1 VRFSASLAFLVYL
14 FALRHHLA
22 QAGFADLP
30 SDGALAL
37 RRAVDIAMLQDLP
50 ARGNS
55 IGPYYWFGVADDYLL
70 APFLVGAANLEV
82 VLRRSA
88 MFHALCAPIAFSL
101 GAILRRPLMGLAF
114 GLSLAALPDLVNL
127 SGSYPLNY
135 RTTHWA
141 LLALAGTSLLASS
154 DRGETAR
161 QFGAAIVLV
170 AASLAVASHPFG
182 IAALPAAL
190 LVCISSRVWP
200 RGRLA
205 WACLAVISLCLFPYF
220 ASNLD
225 GLKFTLFGRGSD
237 TRAEASLVLSGSL
250 TALKNLSGALS
261 GLPGGSTAGL
271 MLLSGAPLC
280 AFRRESRP
288 ALILAVLWILG
299 AYGAFLLAG
308 YPPKTWHLRPCLYL
322 GLGLGFIGWT
332 SALSWLLQRTPSL
345 SGGLAGPR
353 LPWAIAGGLCIVFY
367 CLKPAP
373 HARADSSP
381 VRAFGE
387 LSTTVLE
394 VAQGRPFQYIEA
406 QSHCPLNWSAEATML
421 DLHLRS
427 GDFSLGTHEAAP
439 LLAAIQRVGTFEVHN
454 MASPVGEI
462 ELANGLSFRLHW
474 SAYPQAWREQLLK
487 YCPNGQTDENQEAF
501 YLGGPAR
508 GELDSPCW
516 VQGACSFSSPL
527 PDAQHDR

>member
-1 VRFSASLAFLVYL
+1 MRFSASLAFLVYL

-50 ARGNS
+50 TRGNS

-82 VLRRSA
+82 VLRRCA
-88 MFHALCAPIAFSL
+88 MFHALCAPIGFAI
-101 GAILRRPLMGLAF
+101 GAVLRRPLMGLVF

-154 DRGETAR
+154 DRSETAR
-161 QFGAAIVLV
+161 QFGAATLLV

-190 LVCISSRVWP
+190 LVCVSSRVWP

-205 WACLAVISLCLFPYF
+205 WACLVVISLCLVPYF

-225 GLKFTLFGRGSD
+225 GLQFTLFGRGSD
-237 TRAEASLVLSGSL
+237 TRADAALVLSGSL
-250 TALKNLSGALS
+250 TALDNLSGALS
-261 GLPGGSTAGL
+261 GLPGGAAAGL
-271 MLLSGAPLC
+271 ALLSGAPLC

-288 ALILAVLWILG
+288 ALILAALWILG

-322 GLGLGFIGWT
+322 GLGLGFMGWA
-332 SALSWLLQRTPSL
+332 SAYSWLLQRTPPL
-345 SGGLAGPR
+345 PGGLAAPQ
-353 LPWAIAGGLCIVFY
+353 LPWAMALGLCLVFY
-367 CLKPAP
+367 FLKPAP
-373 HARADSSP
+373 SAPADSSP
-381 VRAFGE
+381 VRAFAE
-387 LSTTVLE
+387 LSTAVLE
-394 VAQGRPFQYIEA
+394 IAQERPFQYIEA

-427 GDFSLGTHEAAP
+427 GDFSLGTHEDAP

-454 MASPVGEI
+454 MASPVR
-462 ELANGLSFRLHW
+462 ELSLPNGLSFRLHW
-474 SAYPQAWREQLLK
+474 SLYPQAWREQLLK
-487 YCPNGQTDENQEAF
+487 YCPNNQNETNQEAF

-508 GELDSPCW
+508 GALDSPCW
-516 VQGACSFSSPL
+516 VQGACDLSSP
-527 PDAQHDR
+527 PPNSRYD